1 MSAFATPDGLYQYRV
16 MPFGMRNSPAT
27 FQRLINRVIS
37 GLTGCEAYI
46 DDLVLHSDS
55 WNSLMQV
62 HMALFDRL
70 RAARLTVN
78 LAKSEFCQATV
89 QYLGY
94 VVGQVQIKPVTA
106 KIDAILRY
114 PAPRDKKS
122 LMRFLGTIGYY
133 RRFCV
138 NLSSLINPLTNL
150 LGKNVKFIWSKEC
163 SEAFERVKRLL
174 MTSPVLITANYEKQ
188 FSLYVDAS
196 DVGIGAVLTQLCSD
210 DVDHPI
216 SFYSKKLNKHQ
227 RNYST
232 IEKECFSLVSAL
244 HHYDVYVN
252 VTRHPVLVYTD
263 HNPFVFIERMKQK
276 SKDFEVEFVNSEL

>member
-1 MSAFATPDGLYQYRV
+1 
-16 MPFGMRNSPAT
+16 
-27 FQRLINRVIS
+27 
-37 GLTGCEAYI
+37 
-46 DDLVLHSDS
+46 
-55 WNSLMQV
+55 MQV
-62 HMALFDRL
+62 HRALFDRL
-70 RAARLTVN
+70 IAVRLTVN
-78 LAKSEFCQATV
+78 LAKNDFCQATV

-94 VVGQVQIKPVTA
+94 VVGQGQIKPVTS

-133 RRFCV
+133 LRICV
-138 NLSSLINPLTNL
+138 NLSSFINPLTNL
-150 LGKNVKFIWSKEC
+150 LGKNVMFIWSKEC
-163 SEAFERVKRLL
+163 NEAFERVKRLL
-174 MTSPVLITANYEKQ
+174 MTSPVFITANYENQ
-188 FSLYVDAS
+188 FSLYVNAND
-196 DVGIGAVLTQLCSD
+196 VLTQLCSD

-244 HHYDVYVN
+244 HHYDVYGN

-263 HNPFVFIERMKQK
+263 HNPLVFIERMKHKNQK
-276 SKDFEVEFVNSEL
+276 ILRWSLLIQSYNLEIKYIKGKNNVIANALSRVG